1 MNIKNLTI
9 GEIATVE
16 KISGISLTQIK
27 DKSAPKARLMI
38 AIAYVTKRR
47 QEPKTKLVDV
57 EDMTMDEI
65 SAILKQSKSPEAG
78 DPKSG

>member
-38 AIAYVTKRR
+38 AVAYVTRKR
-47 QEPKTKLVDV
+47 QDPKTKLV
-57 EDMTMDEI
+57 EIEAITMEEI
-65 SAILKQSKSPEAG
+65 SAILKQSKKAEGPDS
-78 DPKSG
+78 KSS